1 MLTTEDVGKMGTLKP
16 GVTYIYEKLDGITYA
31 REAGADPST
40 RFEIGRDWDSRTQD
54 GRPLY
59 EHIKESKLWGDIFR
73 ESKSN
78 PALQKALEQCIII
91 YHLSKDKKEP
101 PMWHPV

>member
-1 MLTTEDVGKMGTLKP
+1 MGTLKP
-16 GVTYIYEKLDGITYA
+16 GATYIYEKVNGITYA
-31 REAGADPST
+31 RESGT
-40 RFEIGRDWDSRTQD
+40 TERFEIGRD
-54 GRPLY
+54 Y
-59 EHIKESKLWGDIFR
+59 ESKSNFEQLEEDKLWGEIRR
-73 ESKSN
+73 EARKN